1 MLVFW
6 LLAVFFV
13 MDQLITAVLLNY
25 RYIPDASKAIFD
37 VLKEM
42 AQGREKR
49 RRLYEGEEDEILKKV
64 ATSEIT
70 EATLREKLAQHV
82 EQVKYPKFVFPT
94 PVGMNVAKIHD

>member
-1 MLVFW
+1 
-6 LLAVFFV
+6 
-13 MDQLITAVLLNY
+13 MDQLITSVLLNY

-49 RRLYEGEEDEILKKV
+49 RRRYEGEEDEILKKV
-64 ATSEIT
+64 ATREIT

>member
-42 AQGREKR
+42 AQGGEKR
-49 RRLYEGEEDEILKKV
+49 RRRYEGEEDEILKKV